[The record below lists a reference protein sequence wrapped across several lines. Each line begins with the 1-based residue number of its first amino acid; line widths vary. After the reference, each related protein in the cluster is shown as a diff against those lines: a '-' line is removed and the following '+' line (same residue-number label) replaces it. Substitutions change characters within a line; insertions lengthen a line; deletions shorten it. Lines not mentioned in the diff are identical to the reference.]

1 MKKLYRAAVVMWMAL
16 VLLPAAG
23 FSGMIQGEV
32 AAVDPAAGTV
42 VIVRS
47 DPETGAGEAEGIQTI
62 VSSSTKL
69 AGIGSLMDLRVG
81 DEVRAEVEA
90 EPEQGL
96 WKVQS
101 LALDKV
107 KIQDVKLPG
116 EAKSQVKEP
125 VF

>member
-1 MKKLYRAAVVMWMAL
+1 MKKLYRAAIVMWMGM
-16 VLLPAAG
+16 VFLPAIG

-32 AAVDPAAGTV
+32 AAVDSAAGTV

-47 DPETGAGEAEGIQTI
+47 DPETGAAEAEGIQTV
-62 VSSSTKL
+62 VSASTKL
-69 AGIGSLMDLRVG
+69 AGLGSLMDLRVG

-90 EPEQGL
+90 EPENGL

-116 EAKSQVKEP
+116 EAEPQVKEP